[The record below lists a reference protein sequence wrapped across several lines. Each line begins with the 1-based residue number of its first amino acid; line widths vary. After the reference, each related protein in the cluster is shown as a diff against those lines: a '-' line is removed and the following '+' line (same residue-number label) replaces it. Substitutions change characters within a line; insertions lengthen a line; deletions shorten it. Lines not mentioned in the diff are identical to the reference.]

1 MDTVTEMLNTTKCS
15 QENCRE
21 ISTNLTLLQ
30 DKVDS
35 WPSAGTE
42 SLCQC
47 TDQIA
52 GLETLLYEVYIYL
65 HIIYISSTYLLTKVT
80 GSLCPA
86 EQCRDTA
93 QQLELTQRRVESV
106 QEKLT
111 FTINNIIDNISLFF
125 LKVTIINQT
134 KCSAAE
140 CEQMSG
146 QLASVVS
153 IADSL
158 VTEQD
163 NLAANIQDVQLSSCS
178 KSEYAKNRKY

>member
-1 MDTVTEMLNTTKCS
+1 M
-15 QENCRE
+15 
-21 ISTNLTLLQ
+21 
-30 DKVDS
+30 
-35 WPSAGTE
+35 
-42 SLCQC
+42 
-47 TDQIA
+47 
-52 GLETLLYEVYIYL
+52 
-65 HIIYISSTYLLTKVT
+65 T

-93 QQLELTQRRVESV
+93 QQLELTQRQVETV
-106 QEKLT
+106 QEKVT
-111 FTINNIIDNISLFF
+111 MNINNIINNISSLF

-178 KSEYAKNRKY
+178 KSEFAKNRKY